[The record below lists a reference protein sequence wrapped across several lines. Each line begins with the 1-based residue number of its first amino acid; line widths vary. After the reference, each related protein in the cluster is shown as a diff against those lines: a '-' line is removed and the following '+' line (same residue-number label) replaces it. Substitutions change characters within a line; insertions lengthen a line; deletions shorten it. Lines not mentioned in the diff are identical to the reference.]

1 MVASRDA
8 IRLGLLEGLFSAQN
22 ARIAD
27 ENRAVLENNYP
38 PEVPPAGVEH
48 SSGTDRETPQ
58 FRRYDC
64 EALKGS
70 EV

>member
-1 MVASRDA
+1 MAASRDV
-8 IRLGLLEGLFSAQN
+8 IRFGLLEGLFSAQI

-27 ENRAVLENNYP
+27 EDRAVAESAYP
-38 PEVPPAGVEH
+38 SEVPPAGVEH
-48 SSGTDRETPQ
+48 SWGTDRETLP
-58 FRRYDC
+58 FRRCDD